1 MPGFLDQTVK
11 PHRITATFYSH
22 NRRPRQLRVKPTHVV
37 VLVIE
42 FPLMQL
48 PIARVHPAHHLRA
61 DMQVH
66 SEVECSHLCLLARAR
81 PANLAGP
88 GWGEPTPLAP
98 GGAFLMTSPTKT
110 GGGCT
115 NNSHSGTH
123 PAIKQAPLLTSNF
136 KPLTSPFSHS
146 CALFCT
152 FLHSRKTQL
161 HCFQSIPHS
170 LFKTPAVGEGC
181 PTRFSVFAHSF
192 ERASGKHNS
201 WTQSGCQL
209 ALGGKTI
216 FQNSGAGASNSTG
229 TSDPS

>member
-1 MPGFLDQTVK
+1 MRCGFTVWSWKPGMNCVWEMRRVPPVIFLPPLGKLPDPPGISHTQFMPGFLDQTVK

-66 SEVECSHLCLLARAR
+66 SEVKCSHLCLLARAR

-98 GGAFLMTSPTKT
+98 GGAFLMTSLTKT
-110 GGGCT
+110 AGVCT
-115 NNSHSGTH
+115 NNSHCGTQYS
-123 PAIKQAPLLTSNF
+123 PINRPSAIPY
-136 KPLTSPFSHS
+136 PLTP
-146 CALFCT
+146 
-152 FLHSRKTQL
+152 
-161 HCFQSIPHS
+161 
-170 LFKTPAVGEGC
+170 
-181 PTRFSVFAHSF
+181 VFATLPKI
-192 ERASGKHNS
+192 R
-201 WTQSGCQL
+201 L
-209 ALGGKTI
+209 
-216 FQNSGAGASNSTG
+216 
-229 TSDPS
+229 